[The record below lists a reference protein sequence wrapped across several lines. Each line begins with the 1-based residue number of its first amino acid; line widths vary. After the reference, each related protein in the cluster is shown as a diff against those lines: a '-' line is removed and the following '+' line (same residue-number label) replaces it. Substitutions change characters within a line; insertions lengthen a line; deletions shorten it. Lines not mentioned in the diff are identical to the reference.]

1 MNEVE
6 VAPIPEEKHVW
17 VQPRVVRPTKPKK
30 APAVNYMSEWGL
42 CPLPQGCGGGVGV
55 RVALLQGCGEGSRD
69 AGVVWRGLQ
78 VSKQWGTGQGVAAKA
93 QP

>member
-42 CPLPQGCGGGVGV
+42 CPLPQACRAAATSVWGVHI
-55 RVALLQGCGEGSRD
+55 ALLQGCGEGSRG

-78 VSKQWGTGQGVAAKA
+78 VSKQWGTG
-93 QP
+93 